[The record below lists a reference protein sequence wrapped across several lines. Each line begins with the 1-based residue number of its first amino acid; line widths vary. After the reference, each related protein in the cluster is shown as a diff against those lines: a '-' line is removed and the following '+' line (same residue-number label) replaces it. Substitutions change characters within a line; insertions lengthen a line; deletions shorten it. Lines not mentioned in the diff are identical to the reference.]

1 MRDLLWTFFSPFCET
16 CLNVYELLRYRAE
29 TRKFQHLSRV
39 SFSSSHRSL
48 TYQAVRVIIFTFVQW
63 HATWEEK
70 FPRIFWF
77 LLPWAVRI
85 PSSGSIELVPRN
97 CPILDWGGSKTSLI
111 FHGGQRMAWI
121 SVSMHTGVFWH
132 EKVNGDVYKVER
144 CFWMAVYQK
153 IFTIFAR
160 PVSLFAKKHFF
171 YREMKSAWNFDL
183 EDCFYNLVALL

>member
-1 MRDLLWTFFSPFCET
+1 VVHQYRRLTGSIPWTWNSVKYHLKVLGLASKACWPGNSPKT
-16 CLNVYELLRYRAE
+16 
-29 TRKFQHLSRV
+29 
-39 SFSSSHRSL
+39 SL
-48 TYQAVRVIIFTFVQW
+48 KYQAVRVIIFTFVQW

-85 PSSGSIELVPRN
+85 PSSGSIDLVPRN

-111 FHGGQRMAWI
+111 FHGGQRIAWI

-132 EKVNGDVYKVER
+132 EKINGDVYKVER
-144 CFWMAVYQK
+144 WFWMAVYQK

-160 PVSLFAKKHFF
+160 PVSPFARMHFF
-171 YREMKSAWNFDL
+171 YREMKSA
-183 EDCFYNLVALL
+183 